1 MSWFR
6 SFHSW
11 AISHVFLS
19 NFRSASAR
27 CNGQLFARSLFSTNA
42 WHPVALGRPIVLV
55 ITCH

>member
-42 WHPVALGRPIVLV
+42 WHPVALG
-55 ITCH
+55 